1 MKGGTSLAEKSE
13 AMKELQSVATEI
25 GKGSPSHK
33 ATKAKQ
39 KEPSNKNKRE
49 LLTPTAAG
57 KKNKQKVSPPTK
69 PKTLKPQKKRKMVA
83 PKGSPSVLE
92 FPPLNFPGTG
102 KKPKLIYGNSIVYFS
117 PGRYRVMRN
126 KNDIVDKAFS
136 YLVDTPKKAWKKV
149 CAELRRVNPRE

>member
-1 MKGGTSLAEKSE
+1 MTGGTSLAEKSE

-57 KKNKQKVSPPTK
+57 KKKKQKVSPPTK
-69 PKTLKPQKKRKMVA
+69 PKTFKPHKKRKMVA

-92 FPPLNFPGTG
+92 FPPLNFPGIG
-102 KKPKLIYGNSIVYFS
+102 KK
-117 PGRYRVMRN
+117 
-126 KNDIVDKAFS
+126 
-136 YLVDTPKKAWKKV
+136 T
-149 CAELRRVNPRE
+149 